1 MDEIR
6 RKLYSNVYSNMKS
19 RCYNPHCNCYHNY
32 GGRGITICDEWLNG
46 KDGKSGFECFYEWS
60 LNNGYQKGLSIDRV
74 NNDLGYSPSNCQ
86 YTDLK
91 TQANNTRQNIN
102 VTYQG
107 KTQTLVQW
115 CEELGLKYSAIR
127 SRITDYGWTP
137 EEAFTRPLKED
148 PSLYLYKGKEYTLP
162 QLAKMCGI
170 QRNSLKRRLAEGMSV
185 EEAVETPSNIDYFE
199 INGISKPFKA
209 WCKETG
215 VNYATAKSRYESGYP
230 FKISI
235 LNVTKIEL
243 KNKFQEYLKEHPDY
257 NKKKEKELRSH
268 K

>member
-1 MDEIR
+1 MDGIKK
-6 RKLYSNVYSNMKS
+6 KLIIKYRGMLA
-19 RCYNPHCNCYHNY
+19 RCYNPKERCYHNY

-60 LNNGYQKGLSIDRV
+60 INNGYQENLSIDRI

-102 VTYQG
+102 ITYQG
-107 KTQTLVQW
+107 KTQTLIQW
-115 CEELGLKYSAIR
+115 CEELDLKYSAIR

-148 PSLYLYKGKEYTLP
+148 PTLYPYKGKEYTLP

-170 QRNSLKRRLAEGMSV
+170 QPKSLKRRIEEHGMTI

-199 INGISKPFKA
+199 INGIFKPFKT

-215 VNYATAKSRYESGYP
+215 VNYATAKSRYELGYP
-230 FKISI
+230 FEISI
-235 LNVTKIEL
+235 LNVDKTGMR
-243 KNKFQEYLKEHPDY
+243 NKFKEYLKEHPDY
-257 NKKKEKELRSH
+257 DKEKEKELRSR